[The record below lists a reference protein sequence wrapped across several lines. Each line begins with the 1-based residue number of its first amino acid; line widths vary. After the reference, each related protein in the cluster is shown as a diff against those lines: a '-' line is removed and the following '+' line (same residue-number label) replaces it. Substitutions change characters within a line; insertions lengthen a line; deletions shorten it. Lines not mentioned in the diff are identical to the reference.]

1 MSERSMG
8 TKYNSEGA
16 GIRHDESIGVGPRKM
31 QSGRENPLQL
41 WPEFREGDGCVND
54 ECRKKGGVFER
65 LPAPNVADVKCSRCG
80 CVWPR
85 KR

>member
-1 MSERSMG
+1 MAR
-8 TKYNSEGA
+8 KYHRDSVYT
-16 GIRHDESIGVGPRKM
+16 HDEALDVGPRKIPKWRH
-31 QSGRENPLQL
+31 SRPLQL
-41 WPEFREGDGCVND
+41 WFEFREGDGCIKD